1 MGLFKPHCRPS
12 HAGNSVITSIHDVDV
27 AGKRVLTRVDFNVPQ
42 DEHGTITDD
51 TRIVESLPTIMSI
64 VDRGGV
70 AVLMSH
76 LGRPKGERK
85 MKYSL
90 RPVAEHLAK
99 LLMARGVAVSFAD
112 DCIGEHA
119 LAAVNNAPFGSVVL
133 LENLRFYAQEEAN
146 DSVFCQQLAELGN
159 IYCND
164 AFGTAHRAH
173 ASTEGV
179 AKYFPERCAG
189 LLIAKEL
196 EYLGSALANPKRPLV
211 AIMGGSKISGKI
223 DVITALM
230 SSCDTILIGGG
241 MMFTFLKAMGHS
253 VGSSLVEEDRIP
265 LAKEILERAASQGVN
280 LLIPTDTVVAASFA
294 DTPESTVVLVDQI
307 PDGMMGLD
315 IGPATQQAFAD
326 AIKTAGTV
334 VWNGPMGV
342 FEFENFQQGTRVV
355 ADAMAAATASG
366 TVTIVGGGDSAAAIT
381 QFGHAK
387 NVTHLSTGGGAS
399 LEFLEGKQLPGVVA
413 LEV

>member
-1 MGLFKPHCRPS
+1 MIR
-12 HAGNSVITSIHDVDV
+12 SIQDVDV

-42 DEHGTITDD
+42 DEHGAITDD

-70 AVLMSH
+70 AILMSH

-112 DCIGEHA
+112 DCVGEHA
-119 LAAVNNAPFGSVVL
+119 LEAVNNAPFGSVVL
-133 LENLRFYAQEEAN
+133 LENLRFYPLEEAN
-146 DSVFCQQLAELGN
+146 DPVFCQQLAELGN

-179 AKYFPERCAG
+179 AKFFPDRCAG
-189 LLIAKEL
+189 FLIAKEL
-196 EYLGSALANPKRPLV
+196 EYLGGALATPKRPLV

-241 MMFTFLKAMGHS
+241 MMFTFLKAMGHN
-253 VGSSLVEEDRIP
+253 VGSSLVEADKIE
-265 LAKEILERAASQGVN
+265 LAKEILARAASQGVN
-280 LLIPTDTVVAASFA
+280 LMIPTDTFIASSFA
-294 DTPESTVVLVDQI
+294 DTPDNHVVGVDAI

-342 FEFENFQQGTRVV
+342 FEFSNFQSGTRVI
-355 ADAMAAATASG
+355 ANAMAEATRSG
-366 TVTIVGGGDSAAAIT
+366 TITIVGGGDSAAAIT

-387 NVTHLSTGGGAS
+387 NVTHVSTGGGAS

>member
-1 MGLFKPHCRPS
+1 MGLFKPHCGS
-12 HAGNSVITSIHDVDV
+12 AHASNGVIRSIADIDV

-42 DEHGTITDD
+42 DEHGSITDD

-64 VDRGGV
+64 VDRGGI

-85 MKYSL
+85 AKYSL
-90 RPVAEHLAK
+90 RPVAEHLSK

-119 LAAVNNAPFGSVVL
+119 QVAVSSAPFGSVVL
-133 LENLRFYAQEEAN
+133 LENLRYYAQEEAN
-146 DSVFCQQLAELGN
+146 DPAFAQQLAELGN

-173 ASTEGV
+173 ASTAGV
-179 AKYFPERCAG
+179 AAFFADRCAG
-189 LLIAKEL
+189 FLIAKEL
-196 EYLGSALANPKRPLV
+196 EYLGNALAHPKRPLV

-241 MMFTFLKAMGHS
+241 MMFTFLKAMGHN
-253 VGSSLVEEDRIP
+253 VGSSLVEEDKIS
-265 LAKEILERAASQGVN
+265 LAREILDRAASKGVD
-280 LLIPTDTVVAASFA
+280 LLIPTDTIVASSFA
-294 DTPESTVVLVDQI
+294 DTPEHSIVSTDAI

-315 IGPATQQAFAD
+315 IGPATQSAFAA
-326 AIKTAGTV
+326 AIKGAGTV

-342 FEFENFQQGTRVV
+342 FEFSNFQAGTRVI
-355 ADAMAAATASG
+355 ADAMSSATASG
-366 TVTIVGGGDSAAAIT
+366 VITIVGGGDSAAAIT

-387 NVTHLSTGGGAS
+387 NVTHVSTGGGAS
-399 LEFLEGKQLPGVVA
+399 LEFLEGKALPGVTA